1 MITKRSSKAEA
12 RRFIAGIKR
21 RARSCWDN
29 FSPHPE
35 SEIFADLTP
44 TDRTLLTDLGL
55 PMFVAPNMYLCE
67 ADESELHGT
76 ELLVG
81 KDRDNRPIYL
91 SLSSGRVAV
100 MAKNRQHLMASS
112 VSQLFLALF
121 AYSDMVEQAIA
132 VDNRAAVDNRVELRY
147 ITALEEEL
155 RKLSADLVDND
166 SFWSQ
171 EIRRLTDRKDFYE

>member
-1 MITKRSSKAEA
+1 
-12 RRFIAGIKR
+12 
-21 RARSCWDN
+21 
-29 FSPHPE
+29 
-35 SEIFADLTP
+35 
-44 TDRTLLTDLGL
+44 
-55 PMFVAPNMYLCE
+55 
-67 ADESELHGT
+67 
-76 ELLVG
+76 
-81 KDRDNRPIYL
+81 
-91 SLSSGRVAV
+91 

-112 VSQLFLALF
+112 VSQLYLALF
-121 AYSDMVEQAIA
+121 AYADMVEQAIA